1 MTKAATKAAVGK
13 TILVADDDLSVRTV
27 LTQALKREG
36 YEVLAADN
44 GATLYQWVMEGRG
57 DLVITDV
64 MMPGENGLDLIP
76 KIHRRAPDMRV
87 IVISAQNALTTAVS
101 ASEKGALDY
110 LAKPFDID
118 ELLSVVKN
126 ALRRRPAG
134 EQNNAGAAQEAAHV
148 AAALDKSFVV
158 GQSRAMQDI
167 YRTIAR
173 LRSAD
178 LTVLMTGE
186 SGTGKEVVARAFH
199 QFSRFKDGPFVAVNM
214 AAIPRE
220 LIESELFGHEK
231 GAFTGATQ
239 RHIGKFEQA
248 AGGTL
253 FLDEIGDMPLE
264 AQTRLLRVLQE
275 GEFTPVGA
283 RRHVKAQV
291 RVIAATHQD
300 LRARVRDGRF
310 REDLYYRLN
319 VVPLHVPPLRERTED
334 IPALVQHFLRQSGTL
349 KVLEPAAMAVFRTH
363 GWPGNV
369 RELENAVRRLA
380 ALHTEDV
387 IDASAAQSALSAAA
401 IAGAAQADNAQSDI
415 AAMVAQALSADAGLM
430 AGTDVYGRIIRMVEK
445 PLIVR
450 MLAMTGGNQIKAA
463 ELLGLNRN
471 TLRKKI
477 RDLEID
483 VKKGGRS

>member
-1 MTKAATKAAVGK
+1 MTSKPK
-13 TILVADDDLSVRTV
+13 TILIADDDLSIRTV

-36 YEVLAADN
+36 YDVMAADN
-44 GATLYQWVMEGRG
+44 GATLYQWVLEGRG

-101 ASEKGALDY
+101 ASEKGALEY
-110 LAKPFDID
+110 LPKPFDID
-118 ELLSVVKN
+118 DLLSVVKN
-126 ALRRRPAG
+126 ALRRRPVND
-134 EQNNAGAAQEAAHV
+134 QNKNQPPADETQIAE
-148 AAALDKSFVV
+148 ALDKSFVV

-173 LRSAD
+173 LRNAD

-186 SGTGKEVVARAFH
+186 SGTGKEVIARALH
-199 QFSRFKDGPFVAVNM
+199 EFSRFKDGPFVAINM

-239 RHIGKFEQA
+239 KNIGRFEQA
-248 AGGTL
+248 NGGTL
-253 FLDEIGDMPLE
+253 FLDEIGDMPFE

-275 GEFTPVGA
+275 GEFTPVGS
-283 RRHVKAQV
+283 RRSVKTRV
-291 RVIAATHQD
+291 RVVAATHQD
-300 LRARVRDGRF
+300 LKARVRDGRF

-319 VVPLHVPPLRERTED
+319 VVPLHVPPLRERAED
-334 IPALVQHFLRQSGTL
+334 IPALVQHFIRQTGVT
-349 KVLEPAAMAVFRTH
+349 KVFEPAAMAAFQSH
-363 GWPGNV
+363 PWPGNV
-369 RELENAVRRLA
+369 RTLENTVKRLVALHAEELIDRAAAAA
-380 ALHTEDV
+380 ALTGMQEN
-387 IDASAAQSALSAAA
+387 SAAA
-401 IAGAAQADNAQSDI
+401 GISATTDLSQ
-415 AAMVAQALSADAGLM
+415 MVAQVLNTDPALMSGVDIY
-430 AGTDVYGRIIRMVEK
+430 DRIIRQVEK
-445 PLIVR
+445 PLITR
-450 MLAMTGGNQIKAA
+450 MLAQTGGNQIRAA

-477 RDLEID
+477 RELDID
-483 VKKGGRS
+483 VKKEGRA

>member
-1 MTKAATKAAVGK
+1 MTERKNKTNAAK
-13 TILVADDDLSVRTV
+13 TILVADDDQAVRTV

-44 GATLYQWVMEGRG
+44 GATLYQWVLEGRG

-76 KIHRRAPDMRV
+76 KIHRRAPGMRV

-101 ASEKGALDY
+101 ASEKGALEY
-110 LAKPFDID
+110 LPKPFDID
-118 ELLSVVKN
+118 DLLSVVKN

-134 EQNNAGAAQEAAHV
+134 EQNNAAEELQVTE
-148 AAALDKSFVV
+148 ALDKSFVI
-158 GQSRAMQDI
+158 GQSRAMQEI

-173 LRSAD
+173 LRSSD

-186 SGTGKEVVARAFH
+186 SGTGKEVIARALH
-199 QFSRFKDGPFVAVNM
+199 RFSRFADGPFVAINM

-239 RHIGKFEQA
+239 RHAGRFEQA
-248 AGGTL
+248 EGGTL
-253 FLDEIGDMPLE
+253 FLDEIGDMPME

-283 RRHVKAQV
+283 RRSVKTRV

-300 LRARVRDGRF
+300 LRARVREGRF

-319 VVPLHVPPLRERTED
+319 VVPLHVPPLRERAED
-334 IPALVQHFLRQSGTL
+334 IPALAQHFLRGCGAV
-349 KVLEPAAMAVFRTH
+349 KVFEPAAMAALQAH

-380 ALHTEDV
+380 ALYAEEV
-387 IDASAAQSALSAAA
+387 IDADAVYGVMAAAASLPSAQSATGAGGLSAA
-401 IAGAAQADNAQSDI
+401 
-415 AAMVAQALSADAGLM
+415 VAQILSADASLM
-430 AGTDVYGRIIRMVEK
+430 AGRDVYDRVLREVEK
-445 PLIVR
+445 PLITR
-450 MLAMTGGNQIKAA
+450 MLEMTGGNQIRAA

-477 RDLEID
+477 RDLDID
-483 VKKGGRS
+483 VKKGGRG

>member
-1 MTKAATKAAVGK
+1 MSKSEMPK
-13 TILVADDDLSVRTV
+13 TILVADDDLAVRTV
-27 LTQALKREG
+27 LTQALKRAG

-44 GATLYQWVMEGRG
+44 GATLYQWVLEGRG

-87 IVISAQNALTTAVS
+87 IVISAQNALTTAVT
-101 ASEKGALDY
+101 ATERGALEY
-110 LAKPFDID
+110 LPKPFDID
-118 ELLSVVKN
+118 ELLGVVKN
-126 ALRRRPAG
+126 ALRRRPVH
-134 EQNNAGAAQEAAHV
+134 EQNNVSEAADAAHV
-148 AAALDKSFVV
+148 TAALDKDFVV

-173 LRSAD
+173 LHAAD

-186 SGTGKEVVARAFH
+186 SGTGKEVIARALH
-199 QFSRFKDGPFVAVNM
+199 QFSRFKDGPFVAINM

-239 RHIGKFEQA
+239 KNIGRFEQA
-248 AGGTL
+248 NGGTL
-253 FLDEIGDMPLE
+253 FLDEIGDMPFE

-275 GEFTPVGA
+275 GEFTPVGGRKNIKA
-283 RRHVKAQV
+283 RV

-300 LRARVRDGRF
+300 LRALVQSGRF

-319 VVPLHVPPLRERTED
+319 VVPLHVPPLRERRED
-334 IPALVQHFLRQSGTL
+334 IPALVQHFMRQAGVV
-349 KVLEPAAMAVFRTH
+349 KVFEPTAMAVFQSH
-363 GWPGNV
+363 AWPGNV
-369 RELENAVRRLA
+369 RALENTVKRLVT
-380 ALHTEDV
+380 LHAEEV
-387 IDASAAQSALSAAA
+387 IDRAAAEAAIRGASIQPDTASAGGKGQY
-401 IAGAAQADNAQSDI
+401 DI
-415 AAMVAQALSADAGLM
+415 AAAVTAALAADAYLTS
-430 AGTDVYGRIIRMVEK
+430 GTDIYERIIRLVEK
-445 PLIVR
+445 PLIAR
-450 MLAMTGGNQIKAA
+450 MLALTGGNQIRAA

-477 RDLEID
+477 RDLDID
-483 VKKGGRS
+483 VRKGGK

>member
-1 MTKAATKAAVGK
+1 MTSKPK
-13 TILVADDDLSVRTV
+13 TILIADDDLSIRTV

-36 YEVLAADN
+36 YDVMAADN
-44 GATLYQWVMEGRG
+44 GATLYQWVLEGRG

-101 ASEKGALDY
+101 ASEKGALEY
-110 LAKPFDID
+110 LPKPFDID
-118 ELLSVVKN
+118 DLLSVVKN
-126 ALRRRPAG
+126 ALRRRPVND
-134 EQNNAGAAQEAAHV
+134 QNKNQPPADKTQIAE
-148 AAALDKSFVV
+148 ALDKSFVV

-173 LRSAD
+173 LRNAD

-186 SGTGKEVVARAFH
+186 SGTGKEVIARALH
-199 QFSRFKDGPFVAVNM
+199 EFSRFKDGPFVAINM

-239 RHIGKFEQA
+239 KNIGRFEQA
-248 AGGTL
+248 NGGTL
-253 FLDEIGDMPLE
+253 FLDEIGDMPFE

-275 GEFTPVGA
+275 GEFTPVGS
-283 RRHVKAQV
+283 RRSVKTRV
-291 RVIAATHQD
+291 RVVAATHQD
-300 LRARVRDGRF
+300 LKARVRDGRF

-319 VVPLHVPPLRERTED
+319 VVPLHVPPLRERAED
-334 IPALVQHFLRQSGTL
+334 IPALVQHFIRQTGVT
-349 KVLEPAAMAVFRTH
+349 KVFEPAAMAAFQSH
-363 GWPGNV
+363 PWPGNV
-369 RELENAVRRLA
+369 RTLENTVKRLVALHAEELIDRAAATA
-380 ALHTEDV
+380 ALTGMQEN
-387 IDASAAQSALSAAA
+387 SAAA
-401 IAGAAQADNAQSDI
+401 GISATTDLSQ
-415 AAMVAQALSADAGLM
+415 MVAQVLNTDPALMSGVDIY
-430 AGTDVYGRIIRMVEK
+430 DRIIRQVEK
-445 PLIVR
+445 PLITR
-450 MLAMTGGNQIKAA
+450 MLAQTGGNQIRAA

-477 RDLEID
+477 RELDID
-483 VKKGGRS
+483 VKKEGRA

>member
-1 MTKAATKAAVGK
+1 MTAKPAK
-13 TILVADDDLSVRTV
+13 TILIADDDLSIRTV

-44 GATLYQWVMEGRG
+44 GATLYQWVLEGRG

-76 KIHRRAPDMRV
+76 KIHRRDPDMRV

-101 ASEKGALDY
+101 ASEKGALEY

-118 ELLSVVKN
+118 ELLDVVKN
-126 ALRRRPAG
+126 ALRRRPVR
-134 EQNNAGAAQEAAHV
+134 EQNNMSGVQDDAHL

-173 LRSAD
+173 LRNAD

-186 SGTGKEVVARAFH
+186 SGTGKEVIARALH
-199 QFSRFKDGPFVAVNM
+199 EFSRFKEGPFVAINM

-239 RHIGKFEQA
+239 KNIGRFEQA

-253 FLDEIGDMPLE
+253 FLDEIGDMPFE

-275 GEFTPVGA
+275 GEFTPVGGRRSIKA
-283 RRHVKAQV
+283 RV

-300 LRARVRDGRF
+300 LKARVRDGRF

-334 IPALVQHFLRQSGTL
+334 IPALVQHFMRQTGVI
-349 KVLEPAAMAVFRTH
+349 KVFEPAAMAVFQACT
-363 GWPGNV
+363 WPGNV
-369 RELENAVRRLA
+369 RTLENTVKRLA
-380 ALHTEDV
+380 ALHAEDV
-387 IDASAAQSALSAAA
+387 IDRGAAEAALLAMTASAGPAAA
-401 IAGAAQADNAQSDI
+401 ATGSLSDMMAQMLTSDASLMTGSDI
-415 AAMVAQALSADAGLM
+415 YDRV
-430 AGTDVYGRIIRMVEK
+430 IRQIEK
-445 PLIVR
+445 PLIAR
-450 MLAMTGGNQIKAA
+450 MLAQTGGNQIRAA

-477 RDLEID
+477 RDLDID
-483 VKKGGRS
+483 IKKGGRS

>member
-1 MTKAATKAAVGK
+1 MTKAVGK

-44 GATLYQWVMEGRG
+44 GATLYQWVLEGRG

-101 ASEKGALDY
+101 ASEKGALEY

-126 ALRRRPAG
+126 ALRRRPVR
-134 EQNNAGAAQEAAHV
+134 EQNNADDADDTTNV
-148 AAALDKSFVV
+148 TAALDKSFVI

-186 SGTGKEVVARAFH
+186 SGTGKEVIARAFH

-248 AGGTL
+248 EGGTL
-253 FLDEIGDMPLE
+253 FLDEIGDMPIE

-283 RRHVKAQV
+283 RRHVKARA

-319 VVPLHVPPLRERTED
+319 VVPLHVPPLRERAED
-334 IPALVQHFLRQSGTL
+334 IPALVQHFLRQSKAL
-349 KVLEPAAMAVFRTH
+349 KVVEPAAMAVMQAH

-387 IDASAAQSALSAAA
+387 IDADAVRMALQASSMSVMTDGVALSARGDISST
-401 IAGAAQADNAQSDI
+401 IADI
-415 AAMVAQALSADAGLM
+415 LAADASLM
-430 AGTDVYGRIIRMVEK
+430 TGTDVYDRIIRLVEK
-445 PLIVR
+445 PLIAR
-450 MLAMTGGNQIKAA
+450 TLAMTGGNQIKAA

-477 RDLEID
+477 RELDID